1 MQIGKTMKI
10 TNIKE
15 LKGKTIVEISCL
27 KTGSDVVELRC
38 EDNSVY
44 VLQNLHYNDEHIYIQ
59 DIGGESADIMNSP
72 LTDVQC
78 RVENQEITKDNTHYQ
93 ITWTIFK
100 LETEKGQ
107 VTIEFKG
114 MPYRKKSAIVHL
126 IQIN

>member
-1 MQIGKTMKI
+1 MKI
-10 TNIKE
+10 VNVNE

-27 KTGSDVVELRC
+27 KIGSDVVELRC

-44 VLQNLHYNDEHIYIQ
+44 VLQNLHYNDEHIYID

-72 LTDVQC
+72 LTNVQC
-78 RVENQEITKDNTHYQ
+78 HVENQEITNGFNKSK
-93 ITWTIFK
+93 ITWTVFT

-107 VTIEFKG
+107 VVIEFCGK
-114 MPYRKKSAIVHL
+114 PYCKKSAIVHI